1 MRTISFN
8 IDGADATDTIAH
20 MLVSLPAGRPGNS
33 IKFDRD
39 GSRFTVAWRL
49 LSGDWHWAVSFRPA
63 SDFPDGLR
71 YYRNPVDAARAI
83 IDQKHNESGTKGII
97 PPGV

>member
-8 IDGADATDTIAH
+8 IDGVDATVTIAQ
-20 MLVSLPAGRPGNS
+20 MLLSLSTVRPGNG

-49 LSGDWHWAVSFRPA
+49 TSGEWCWAVSFRPA
-63 SDFPDGLR
+63 EDNPDGLR
-71 YYRNPVDAARAI
+71 YYRSPVDAARAI
-83 IDQKHNESGTKGII
+83 IDRKHNESGTKGII